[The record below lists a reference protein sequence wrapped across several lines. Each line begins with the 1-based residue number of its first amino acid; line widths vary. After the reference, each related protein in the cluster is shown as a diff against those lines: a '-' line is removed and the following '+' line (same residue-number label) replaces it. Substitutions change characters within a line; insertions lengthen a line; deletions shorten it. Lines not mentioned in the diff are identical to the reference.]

1 MYIHTR
7 QGYKCAEVKPGDRL
21 GVYTVVSPG
30 SVAYNFES
38 QQPSTKSYAYDG
50 QNDYIPDGTEVTFD
64 SLVYPYKFSAAAFID
79 TGKFRVLPPGSVT
92 NHQMALP
99 FYKMALPVIFAFR
112 CVSYV

>member
-1 MYIHTR
+1 M
-7 QGYKCAEVKPGDRL
+7 KKGDRL

-30 SVAYNFES
+30 SIAYNFES

-50 QNDYIPDGTEVTFD
+50 QNDYIPDGTVVSFD

-79 TGKFRVLPPGSVT
+79 TGEFHVLTRGSAT

-112 CVSYV
+112 FVSYV